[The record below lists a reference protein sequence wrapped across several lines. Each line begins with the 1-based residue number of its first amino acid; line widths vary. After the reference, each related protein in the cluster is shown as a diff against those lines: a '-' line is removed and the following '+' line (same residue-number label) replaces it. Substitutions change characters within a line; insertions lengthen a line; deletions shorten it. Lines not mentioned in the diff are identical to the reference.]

1 MFTESV
7 MTREVIVAIS
17 TCKGEFGGQAIGCKI
32 ACAVSKVHGMMKY
45 HSLTSTDEIFPRE
58 VMKSQFL
65 TSTDEIYPR
74 EVIKSQSMTLTDE
87 IYPREVIQSYSL
99 TPTVYIYPCQK
110 IKSHPLTQELK
121 STSMR

>member
-65 TSTDEIYPR
+65 TSIDEIYLREVMNPQSLTSTDEIYPR
-74 EVIKSQSMTLTDE
+74 EVMKLQSLTSTDE
-87 IYPREVIQSYSL
+87 IYHVR
-99 TPTVYIYPCQK
+99 
-110 IKSHPLTQELK
+110 
-121 STSMR
+121 